1 MRVTKEAL
9 RALVVQL
16 NQVLGRPEGLL
27 DIGHIS
33 LDKNHIGYQL
43 EEELNGRGAVF
54 AHTDR
59 VTAREM
65 HFFLKGMIRGAGV
78 TKS

>member
-1 MRVTKEAL
+1 MRITKHSLREMVTE
-9 RALVVQL
+9 L
-16 NQVLGRPEGLL
+16 NVALGRPAELL

-43 EEELNGRGAVF
+43 EEELNGYGAVF